1 MGPSRNPLIECL
13 GKYHTHRCLHSHMN
27 DGGVSD
33 ICIECNK
40 RKVDKDLGRRGFK
53 LCKQCFDNTGMIDI
67 GTFGTHQES
76 LGVNYLN
83 TTLIGDITSATE
95 LIQKS
100 NASINSNFI
109 HLEQELLDISEREI
123 LIQFTELYYDSSSD
137 FRLKISIETLE
148 ELIGNA
154 RSSELIEL
162 MNYEYSDIILRRVEN
177 QEQLINFHT
186 DHSMLT
192 MQVVLNDKSQYEGC
206 DLVFVTS
213 AGFQKPIRNA
223 GSATIHDNTILHGV
237 TKMISGVRY
246 SLFFLRYNDKSKTQ
260 LR

>member
-1 MGPSRNPLIECL
+1 MGLSRNPLIECL
-13 GKYHTHRCLHSHMN
+13 GKFHTDRCLHSRMN
-27 DGGVSD
+27 DGDVSD
-33 ICIECNK
+33 ICIDCNK
-40 RKVDKDLGRRGFK
+40 RKVDKDLGELS
-53 LCKQCFDNTGMIDI
+53 LCKQCFENTGMVDI

-83 TTLIGDITSATE
+83 STLIGDITSATE

-123 LIQFTELYYDSSSD
+123 LIQFTELYYDGSSD

-148 ELIGNA
+148 KLIGNA
-154 RSSELIEL
+154 RSSGLIKL

-237 TKMISGVRY
+237 TKMTYGVRY
-246 SLFFLRYNDKSKTQ
+246 SLFFLRYNDKSTMQDKD
-260 LR
+260 

>member
-1 MGPSRNPLIECL
+1 
-13 GKYHTHRCLHSHMN
+13 MN

-33 ICIECNK
+33 SCNDCNE
-40 RKVDKDLGRRGFK
+40 RKVDKDLRQRGFK
-53 LCKQCFDNTGMIDI
+53 LCKQCFENKGMMDI
-67 GTFGTHQES
+67 GTFGTHEES

-83 TTLIGDITSATE
+83 STLIGDIASSTK
-95 LIQKS
+95 LIQNS
-100 NASINSNFI
+100 NASTNSDFI
-109 HLEQELLDISEREI
+109 HLEHELLDISEREI
-123 LIQFTELYYDSSSD
+123 LIQFTESYHDGSSD

-148 ELIGNA
+148 QLIGNA
-154 RSSELIEL
+154 RSSELTEL

-213 AGFQKPIRNA
+213 AGFQKPKRNA

-237 TKMISGVRY
+237 TKMVSGVRY

-260 LR
+260 IK